1 MGLAASKSRVFAW
14 GPLAAVALVGCWG
27 RRRGART
34 SHWWARPFLPL
45 GDHPHPAGDGAKSPE
60 LLEQKPQGPRPPRG
74 RAPPSSTGTLGP
86 SQSRLGGSH
95 RSRARFAGSFS
106 LLSLPRVGS
115 KQVCARSS
123 EERSGFLTTLVL
135 VPLVFKPTERTPK
148 GQSPRLGHPACDS
161 NHSLPKEDF

>member
-1 MGLAASKSRVFAW
+1 MSLPRVCWPLSPWRDAGAGDEGLEPVTGGPGHFCRSVTTPTPVEMGPSPQSCWSRS
-14 GPLAAVALVGCWG
+14 P
-27 RRRGART
+27 RGHILQEGT
-34 SHWWARPFLPL
+34 L
-45 GDHPHPAGDGAKSPE
+45 PHPA
-60 LLEQKPQGPRPPRG
+60 L
-74 RAPPSSTGTLGP
+74 APSAQSH
-86 SQSRLGGSH
+86 SRLGGSH

-106 LLSLPRVGS
+106 LLSLPRVES

-135 VPLVFKPTERTPK
+135 VPLVFKPTERTPN